1 MADVMENVM
10 ERTFR
15 SEGRSVTLRQGQAV
29 WLLQTDPRESQERT
43 ANKPSVQKGTVV
55 QLGRKYATVKI
66 EGSYWERKF
75 FLPEYDTHGAM
86 VENTEIGYALWLFP
100 SEDALEAHV
109 KRERLL
115 RWVKAEGSRM
125 IEHASLKQLS
135 AMYAI
140 FHPEKNEK
148 EETI

>member
-1 MADVMENVM
+1 MADVMGNVM

>member
-1 MADVMENVM
+1 MADVM

-15 SEGRSVTLRQGQAV
+15 SEGRSITLRQGQAV

-55 QLGRKYATVKI
+55 QLGRKYATVRI
-66 EGSYWERKF
+66 ENSCLERKF
-75 FLPEYDTHGAM
+75 FLPEYDTNGAM
-86 VENTEIGYALWLFP
+86 VESTEIGYALWLFP
-100 SEDALEAHV
+100 SENALKAHV
-109 KRERLL
+109 ERERLL
-115 RWVKAEGSRM
+115 QWVKTEGSRM
-125 IEHASLKQLS
+125 IEHASLEQLG

-148 EETI
+148 EETT

>member
-1 MADVMENVM
+1 MADVM

-15 SEGRSVTLRQGQAV
+15 SEGRFVTLRQGQAV
-29 WLLQTDPRESQERT
+29 WLLQTDPRKSQEKT

-86 VENTEIGYALWLFP
+86 VESTEIGYALWLFP
-100 SEDALEAHV
+100 SEDALKAHV
-109 KRERLL
+109 ERERLL
-115 RWVKAEGSRM
+115 QWVKAEGSRM
-125 IEHASLKQLS
+125 IEHASLEQLG

-148 EETI
+148 EETT